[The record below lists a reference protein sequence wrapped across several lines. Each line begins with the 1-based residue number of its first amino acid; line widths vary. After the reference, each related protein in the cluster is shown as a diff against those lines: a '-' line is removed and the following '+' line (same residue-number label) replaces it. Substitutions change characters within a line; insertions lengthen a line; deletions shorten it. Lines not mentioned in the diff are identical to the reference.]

1 MLRMLTNIYTERDV
15 ADVESY
21 VRAAVMRGAPDI
33 ALEER
38 ERLVARGILVVR
50 RIACALPPE
59 TSLDRVLRERDL
71 FDVCRHQPHLGDV
84 GLRRRLDVLATRD
97 ERQD

>member
-1 MLRMLTNIYTERDV
+1 MLTNIYTERDV
-15 ADVESY
+15 ADVETY

-50 RIACALPPE
+50 RIARALPPE
-59 TSLDRVLRERDL
+59 TSLDRVLRER
-71 FDVCRHQPHLGDV
+71 
-84 GLRRRLDVLATRD
+84 LDGALAVYRARGSRVVATPA
-97 ERQD
+97 EQAA

>member
-50 RIACALPPE
+50 RIARALPPE
-59 TSLDRVLRERDL
+59 TSLDRVLRER
-71 FDVCRHQPHLGDV
+71 
-84 GLRRRLDVLATRD
+84 LDGALAVYQARGSRVVAMPA
-97 ERQD
+97 EQAA

>member
-50 RIACALPPE
+50 RIARALPPE
-59 TSLDRVLRERDL
+59 TSLDRVLRER
-71 FDVCRHQPHLGDV
+71 
-84 GLRRRLDVLATRD
+84 LDGALAVYRARGSRVVAAPA
-97 ERQD
+97 EQAA